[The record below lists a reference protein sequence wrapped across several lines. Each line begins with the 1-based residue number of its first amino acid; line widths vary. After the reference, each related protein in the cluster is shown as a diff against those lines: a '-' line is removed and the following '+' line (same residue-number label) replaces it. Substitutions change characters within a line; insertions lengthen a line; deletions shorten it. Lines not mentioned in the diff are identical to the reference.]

1 MCDSVIFATHF
12 IKCAM
17 TQISVDLIM
26 IKGLKGLE
34 NKVHTIILNTSV
46 EFFNTSLKVIDV

>member
-1 MCDSVIFATHF
+1 MCDSIIFATHF